1 MLLCTTVF
9 PGTPACMYLHL
20 YNYKYLY
27 FCQQKYKLQK
37 IYLKV
42 LAQPPFP
49 WLASCFALLELSM
62 CTIYP
67 CMCTIY
73 STAIYIP
80 VDNIFMCT
88 IYSCAQHIHVHN
100 IFHCTIIFLCT
111 IYSCAQHI
119 HIHNIFH
126 CTIIFLCTIY
136 SCAQYIAQH
145 ICSWMLATVRSN
157 WFPLHLVN
165 LSILGTSLCFHT
177 IENNS

>member
-20 YNYKYLY
+20 HNYKYLY

-62 CTIYP
+62 CTLYS

-73 STAIYIP
+73 STPQNIP
-80 VDNIFMCT
+80 VHNIFMCT
-88 IYSCAQHIHVHN
+88 IYSCAQHIPVHN
-100 IFHCTIIFLCT
+100 ILC
-111 IYSCAQHI
+111 
-119 HIHNIFH
+119 N
-126 CTIIFLCTIY
+126 
-136 SCAQYIAQH
+136 

>member
-20 YNYKYLY
+20 HNYKYLY

-62 CTIYP
+62 CTLYS

-73 STAIYIP
+73 STPQNIP
-80 VDNIFMCT
+80 VHNIFMCT
-88 IYSCAQHIHVHN
+88 IYSCAQHIHM
-100 IFHCTIIFLCT
+100 
-111 IYSCAQHI
+111 
-119 HIHNIFH
+119 HNIFH

-136 SCAQYIAQH
+136 SCAQYIVQYMFLDAGNGKIQLVPTSFGKSLY
-145 ICSWMLATVRSN
+145 SWD
-157 WFPLHLVN
+157 FPVFSHN
-165 LSILGTSLCFHT
+165 RK
-177 IENNS
+177 

>member
-111 IYSCAQHI
+111 IYSCAQ
-119 HIHNIFH
+119 
-126 CTIIFLCTIY
+126 
-136 SCAQYIAQH
+136 YIAQH